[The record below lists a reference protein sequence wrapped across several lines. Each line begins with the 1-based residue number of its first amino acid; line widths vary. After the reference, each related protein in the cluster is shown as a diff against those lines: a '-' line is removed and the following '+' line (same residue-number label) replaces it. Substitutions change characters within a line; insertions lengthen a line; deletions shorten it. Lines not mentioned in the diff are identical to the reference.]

1 MIMGYTYL
9 FILLLYS
16 AGFITAE
23 LDPALPDSAPQ
34 PAESSTENNE
44 KADNSSSEIVAETD
58 NDDESEEN
66 VQADLNEHSLF
77 SVEGEG
83 AEATIRVN
91 NHSRLGLIIAEA
103 FVKDHLFVLKKGKVV
118 LKPRIE
124 EPERV
129 SEKMFNAIRD
139 IAVPYYSE
147 LDSIKSL
154 ETEATSSKIID
165 GLVALQYVNLLG
177 SVLRDGIKTMKKIVK
192 DLDEWQGLR
201 DAYFRNE
208 KNPSAYKIKK
218 IRKRMKLLKNHRIN
232 KYESY
237 REAIMNR
244 LPEEFKDQENVPT
257 FVLNELKNGNDDEN
271 ASTD

>member
-1 MIMGYTYL
+1 M
-9 FILLLYS
+9 
-16 AGFITAE
+16 
-23 LDPALPDSAPQ
+23 
-34 PAESSTENNE
+34 
-44 KADNSSSEIVAETD
+44 
-58 NDDESEEN
+58 
-66 VQADLNEHSLF
+66 QADLNEHSLF

-154 ETEATSSKIID
+154 ETEATSSKVGILKFSQHNCNKVTRIVYEGKLTYWIID
-165 GLVALQYVNLLG
+165 
-177 SVLRDGIKTMKKIVK
+177 SVHI
-192 DLDEWQGLR
+192 
-201 DAYFRNE
+201 
-208 KNPSAYKIKK
+208 
-218 IRKRMKLLKNHRIN
+218 
-232 KYESY
+232 
-237 REAIMNR
+237 
-244 LPEEFKDQENVPT
+244 NVP
-257 FVLNELKNGNDDEN
+257 LH
-271 ASTD
+271 